1 MKESIFLVVSRRKVE
16 RMSKNLPSLHR
27 GEIPVKINLE
37 VDEKAFREPV
47 IAKDVY
53 IEDWQ
58 EGTDISDVEF
68 NGTVITQEEVELI
81 RERRLAKMKEILE
94 GQGYQVSKTEDEE

>member
-1 MKESIFLVVSRRKVE
+1 MKESIYLVVSRRKVE

-27 GEIPVKINLE
+27 GEIPIKINLE

-68 NGTVITQEEVELI
+68 KGSVITQEEVELI
-81 RERRLAKMKEILE
+81 RERRLAKMKEVLE
-94 GQGYQVSKTEDEE
+94 SQGYTITKPEEQE